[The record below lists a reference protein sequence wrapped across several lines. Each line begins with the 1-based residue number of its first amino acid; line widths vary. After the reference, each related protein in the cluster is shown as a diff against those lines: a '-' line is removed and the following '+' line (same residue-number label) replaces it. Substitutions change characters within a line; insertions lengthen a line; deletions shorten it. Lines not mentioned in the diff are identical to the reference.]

1 MASNTAI
8 AVQHLSKKFSRNLRR
23 SMYYGAV
30 DVFKSMLSIETQT
43 DVLRPDEFWAVND
56 VSFELKK
63 GGALGVIGANGCGK
77 STLLRLL
84 NGIYMPDRGR
94 IEIQGRIGALIA
106 LGAGFH
112 PLMTGRENIFLNGAI
127 LGLSK
132 QQLDEHYKEIVD
144 FAEIG
149 EFLDAPVKTYSS
161 GMHVRLGFA
170 IAIHAD
176 PQILLVDEVLAVGDA
191 NFQKK
196 CFDKLLNLRQQGTS
210 LIFVSHSMSAV
221 ERLCTQCL
229 LMKHGKQIYLGNT
242 RECVQ
247 KYFHELNQDS
257 LAQAPQATTVGI
269 GSVQFFD
276 IYVYEEGGDKH
287 NPNINFGKNIV
298 IMFSYRFTMKE
309 SNNNQFRITIRTHEG
324 RDIQKFL
331 FQEACFLDNIVY
343 SNEHIVSSK
352 DSGTAVITVINPRL
366 FPQTLRLDVA
376 VTPLDKD
383 VHLGG
388 IANAALFNII
398 HPSNGS
404 VYFEY
409 GNFTVTEFEYKVDIF

>member
-1 MASNTAI
+1 MNPDAAI

-30 DVFKSMLSIETQT
+30 DVIKSMLAIETRT

-56 VSFELKK
+56 ISFELKK
-63 GGALGVIGANGCGK
+63 GEALGVIGANGCGK

-94 IEIQGRIGALIA
+94 SKSRRIGALIA

-127 LGLSK
+127 LGLSR
-132 QQLDEHYKEIVD
+132 QQLDAHYREIVD

-149 EFLDAPVKTYSS
+149 DFLDAPVKTYSS

-196 CFDKLLNLRQQGTS
+196 CFDKLLQLREKGTS

-221 ERLCTQCL
+221 ERLCTECL
-229 LMKHGKQIYLGNT
+229 LLKQGKQIYLEILVNVSKNT
-242 RECVQ
+242 SMSSAR
-247 KYFHELNQDS
+247 
-257 LAQAPQATTVGI
+257 TVA
-269 GSVQFFD
+269 
-276 IYVYEEGGDKH
+276 H
-287 NPNINFGKNIV
+287 NHPK
-298 IMFSYRFTMKE
+298 R
-309 SNNNQFRITIRTHEG
+309 
-324 RDIQKFL
+324 
-331 FQEACFLDNIVY
+331 
-343 SNEHIVSSK
+343 
-352 DSGTAVITVINPRL
+352 P
-366 FPQTLRLDVA
+366 
-376 VTPLDKD
+376 PL
-383 VHLGG
+383 G
-388 IANAALFNII
+388 
-398 HPSNGS
+398 
-404 VYFEY
+404 
-409 GNFTVTEFEYKVDIF
+409 